1 MAVLGLVYLLEL
13 LSLWLCSC
21 GVFVFGLPGMSPCP
35 ASGHESYFVYVVVL
49 IPHVSVELPGLYF
62 SRARDPFVTPPE
74 LESLESLVIV
84 MMHMWVYMYMSF
96 QLHVND
102 IYMSSYS
109 SSLPSGAE
117 SVSWPCHL

>member
-74 LESLESLVIV
+74 LESLESLVIC
-84 MMHMWVYMYMSF
+84 MMHIPSYM
-96 QLHVND
+96 
-102 IYMSSYS
+102 
-109 SSLPSGAE
+109 
-117 SVSWPCHL
+117 